1 MHKDNN
7 YEEEYHLNRHSNLYN
22 DSEYYFARA
31 RIALRLFFKGIKKSS
46 KILEYGCGLGQ
57 NICLMKNINAIG
69 YDTSKFALDFCK
81 KKGVRTVSKLKD
93 LDKYGEFDV
102 VLSCEVLEHL
112 ENPLMALE
120 EMNSQLKKGGKLILI
135 LPIDKWN
142 KPKIDDDNQHLYNWN
157 FNTITNLLVR
167 AGFYPVHYNIIKAT
181 GFKRLLWASRI
192 SFELYF
198 FLTKLAAIISGSKH
212 MKIIAIKK

>member
-69 YDTSKFALDFCK
+69 YDTSKFALEFCK
-81 KKGVRTVSKLKD
+81 KKGERTVSKLKD
-93 LDKYGEFDV
+93 
-102 VLSCEVLEHL
+102 
-112 ENPLMALE
+112 
-120 EMNSQLKKGGKLILI
+120 
-135 LPIDKWN
+135 
-142 KPKIDDDNQHLYNWN
+142 
-157 FNTITNLLVR
+157 
-167 AGFYPVHYNIIKAT
+167 
-181 GFKRLLWASRI
+181 
-192 SFELYF
+192 
-198 FLTKLAAIISGSKH
+198 
-212 MKIIAIKK
+212 